1 MISFACLMAVW
12 ACWRYQRV
20 LSGYVFAKQ
29 YNRSYIL
36 NNAHYLY
43 KNGQYTEALP
53 FLQRGAELLP
63 SPDLYIDLGNCLMYL
78 ERYTEAEKMISTAI
92 YMVPGHILPHYY
104 LFRFYVETGN
114 DEKAKE
120 LGEKILIGEYKL
132 EGSVAMEV
140 KHYVRKY
147 LGK

>member
-1 MISFACLMAVW
+1 
-12 ACWRYQRV
+12 
-20 LSGYVFAKQ
+20 
-29 YNRSYIL
+29 
-36 NNAHYLY
+36 
-43 KNGQYTEALP
+43 
-53 FLQRGAELLP
+53 
-63 SPDLYIDLGNCLMYL
+63 MYL
-78 ERYTEAEKMISTAI
+78 ERYTEAEKVISTAI

-120 LGEKILIGEYKL
+120 LGDKILIGEYKL

>member
-1 MISFACLMAVW
+1 MF
-12 ACWRYQRV
+12 
-20 LSGYVFAKQ
+20 
-29 YNRSYIL
+29 IL

-78 ERYTEAEKMISTAI
+78 ERYTEAEKVISTAI

-114 DEKAKE
+114 DEKAKA
-120 LGEKILIGEYKL
+120 LGEKILISEYKL